1 MRCEEIRDQ
10 LADRLTGA
18 LGERAERDVREH
30 LSGCAECRREAD
42 AIEGLWS
49 RLGAIPAEPA
59 DSAAMRERFYT
70 MLEGDEQDR
79 GTDGERPGWTGASAR
94 VATWWPRRPAFE
106 AALAAALL
114 VLGVLA
120 GRQMPTGLRTSDDDI
135 ASLRRELQDVRQ
147 VAMLSLMQ
155 QQSASERL
163 RGVSWS
169 DRIDRPGDD
178 VLTALLD
185 TLMHDP
191 NVNVRLAC
199 LDALAH
205 LGDQPRVRRGVVEAL
220 GRDSSP
226 LVQIALIDFVVD
238 VREKASVQT
247 LRRLAEDPTLNE
259 AVRGRAAW
267 GLQQLG

>member
-1 MRCEEIRDQ
+1 MR
-10 LADRLTGA
+10 A
-18 LGERAERDVREH
+18 
-30 LSGCAECRREAD
+30 
-42 AIEGLWS
+42 
-49 RLGAIPAEPA
+49 
-59 DSAAMRERFYT
+59 RFYA
-70 MLEGDEQDR
+70 MLEGYEQGRDTSR
-79 GTDGERPGWTGASAR
+79 ERPAWNLVNEWIAA
-94 VATWWPRRPAFE
+94 WWPRRLALQ

-114 VLGVLA
+114 VLGVLV
-120 GRQMPTGLRTSDDDI
+120 GRQMPAGLQTSSEDI

-169 DRIDRPGDD
+169 DRIDRPGEQVVD
-178 VLTALLD
+178 ALLD

-191 NVNVRLAC
+191 NVNVRLAS
-199 LDALAH
+199 LDALARFA
-205 LGDQPRVRRGVVEAL
+205 DEQRVRRGAVEAL
-220 GRDSSP
+220 GQTSSP

-247 LRRLAEDPTLNE
+247 LRQIAEDPALNE
-259 AVRGRAAW
+259 AVRARAAW